1 MPEGPVLL
9 DGFPRTK
16 QQAEWLAEKVEIE
29 AVIDLNVPF
38 EVIKVRFF
46 FSLCSWWMKILT
58 LTLKIGAF
66 DFSLDSSSL
75 WSSV

>member
-16 QQAEWLAEKVEIE
+16 KQAEWLAEKVEIE

-38 EVIKVRFF
+38 EVIKVRFRF
-46 FSLCSWWMKILT
+46 MLFS
-58 LTLKIGAF
+58 
-66 DFSLDSSSL
+66 
-75 WSSV
+75 

>member
-38 EVIKVRFF
+38 EVIKVRFRLIMNKNF
-46 FSLCSWWMKILT
+46 DLDLNK
-58 LTLKIGAF
+58 GPF
-66 DFSLDSSSL
+66 DFSLDPSSL

>member
-38 EVIKVRFF
+38 EVIKVRFRSEIF
-46 FSLCSWWMKILT
+46 ASCYFYEEYK
-58 LTLKIGAF
+58 F
-66 DFSLDSSSL
+66 
-75 WSSV
+75 

>member
-16 QQAEWLAEKVEIE
+16 QQAQWLAEKVEIE

-38 EVIKVRFF
+38 DVIKVRFRLMMYKNF
-46 FSLCSWWMKILT
+46 DFN
-58 LTLKIGAF
+58 LKIGPF
-66 DFSLDSSSL
+66 DLSLDSSSL

>member
-38 EVIKVRFF
+38 EVIKVRFRF
-46 FSLCSWWMKILT
+46 MLCSL
-58 LTLKIGAF
+58 
-66 DFSLDSSSL
+66 
-75 WSSV
+75 